1 MEDWGG
7 AGLFSSSRVLI
18 VAPAPA
24 AASLAF
30 FEFSEKGRVTA
41 LPGSRD
47 TFPGALLVLALPGF
61 PRRGILAEPLRARRS
76 SSAARPQCR
85 SLPPGGSSNFRRGW
99 LSENGVSVKHIQP
112 ISPRKCHAP
121 LGFCGSNERCC
132 ERVFG
137 AAGVPLERLCIPFED
152 TSSPTE
158 GARCVFNA
166 RLPASDECLKHTS
179 AQFDF

>member
-30 FEFSEKGRVTA
+30 LEFSEKARVTA

-61 PRRGILAEPLRARRS
+61 PRRGILAEPLRA
-76 SSAARPQCR
+76 
-85 SLPPGGSSNFRRGW
+85 NFRRGR
-99 LSENGVSVKHIQP
+99 LSENGVSVKHIRP
-112 ISPRKCHAP
+112 ISPHKCHAP
-121 LGFCGSNERCC
+121 LVRQASRLTSCARN
-132 ERVFG
+132 
-137 AAGVPLERLCIPFED
+137 AARHVLL
-152 TSSPTE
+152 
-158 GARCVFNA
+158 
-166 RLPASDECLKHTS
+166 
-179 AQFDF
+179 